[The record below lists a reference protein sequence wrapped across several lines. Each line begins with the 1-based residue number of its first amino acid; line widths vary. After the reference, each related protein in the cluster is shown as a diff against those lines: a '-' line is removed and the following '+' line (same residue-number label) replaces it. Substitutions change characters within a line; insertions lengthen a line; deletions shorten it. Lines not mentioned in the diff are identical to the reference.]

1 LTTGCAANVP
11 PDVAVALGSVVK
23 DEFAATPPT
32 VYLTTSDPEAPV
44 CPAVPPEP
52 FPVVLVVHCVVTVPQ
67 LVAVVAMFEKV
78 PAPP

>member
-1 LTTGCAANVP
+1 MTTGCAANVP

-44 CPAVPPEP
+44 LPAVPPEP
-52 FPVVLVVHCVVTVPQ
+52 FPEALVAHCAFCAPQ
-67 LVAVVAMFEKV
+67 LLAVDAMLE
-78 PAPP
+78 

>member
-1 LTTGCAANVP
+1 MKVP

-23 DEFAATPPT
+23 DELAATPPT

-52 FPVVLVVHCVVTVPQ
+52 FPVALVVHWAFCAPQ
-67 LVAVVAMFEKV
+67 LLPVDAMLEYVAV
-78 PAPP
+78 PPYAASQ